1 MFSFNS
7 YKSGTAA
14 LMALAI
20 VTGATAPIVT
30 TTPAS
35 AQLFPQQQQTTQI
48 SIPTGTSI
56 PVRYEQAE
64 KIVVSPN
71 ETMPLT
77 LKVAANIVNRSGSVL
92 IPQGSLIV
100 GELQPANGGSQFV
113 AAELVT
119 YQGRRQPINATSK
132 VISTT
137 QVSRGA
143 STGNILKGAAVGSAA
158 AAAIAGLT
166 GNRNISAGE
175 VLVGTGAGAVG
186 GLLLGRKKADVVVIN
201 PDTDLDVTLRSSLA
215 LR

>member
-143 STGNILKGAAVGSAA
+143 NTGNILKGAAVGSAA